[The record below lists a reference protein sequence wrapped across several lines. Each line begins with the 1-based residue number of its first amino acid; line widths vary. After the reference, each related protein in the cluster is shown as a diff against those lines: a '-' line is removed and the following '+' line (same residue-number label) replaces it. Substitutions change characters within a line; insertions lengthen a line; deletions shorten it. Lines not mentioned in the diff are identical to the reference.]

1 MDKSNH
7 RLSSSINR
15 LRGRKLAP
23 FHIWVLSVV
32 SLLALFTLFIINPD
46 YADKARS
53 GRLNAAYIENRL
65 PVALNGDWEYYD
77 SRFLFSSDFSASS
90 AEHYSPEYRKLPGTL
105 PNTFGYGTYRLTFTF
120 LGTTDLY
127 SLRLAG
133 VQGTARIY
141 VDGRLLSDIGFTSSL
156 KASSE
161 TEKDNQYIVFPLD
174 IMRQTHEIIIQVSN
188 FSNYHTGITSPI
200 YFGTQIDGYRL
211 ASQFKF
217 AESVGLM
224 SIGIL
229 AILLIFLLF
238 FKVQMGS
245 TAYLLL
251 FTIML
256 SFHLVYSSNNLLTQP
271 VQSWTYAI
279 FTKIYVLSF
288 ALMGLCMI
296 LLARQNCYTK
306 GILQRTLK
314 IYLYIIP
321 FLLVLTLLC
330 PGKYLPMMKI
340 LTGTYFAASLL
351 HTSIIL
357 LGRIWN
363 KSYSA
368 LMLMLSLS
376 FCSSYFAL
384 LYFNSRGMVSADA
397 YASSYIFLLVAYV
410 TSQLAYVAL
419 KVSRI
424 YTGNARLA
432 RRMVVTDKLKS
443 EFISATSHELRTP
456 LHGIINI
463 IESASSKL
471 GEPDTAK
478 EQLSLALMLAR
489 KLNSVLNDLYGFYSS
504 EHRSVSLKPV
514 NLDIE
519 VNAVIEVFYY
529 TSDNTKLIFK
539 NNLSKNALWVN
550 ADESKL
556 WEVLNNIIGNAV
568 KYTDSGTI
576 TISSKRMNGKVY
588 VSVSDTGIGMSAK
601 DISRIFDKSVRL
613 DDTARK
619 AEGVGLGLYLVRQLT
634 EQMNGSVYVEWTKP
648 GQGTC
653 ITFCLDACTPD
664 HNSME
669 NAAAAQAG
677 SAYKSQN
684 YLEDFKGTSA
694 SLLVVDDNED
704 NLNIIRT
711 IFEDCSFSMDCVKSA
726 KEALELLEKSSYD
739 IIILDVMM
747 PEMSGFEL
755 CQIIRKRYSH
765 FELPVLLLTA
775 CDGAEEILT
784 GFWSGANDYVVK
796 PADRIELRTR
806 VFSLIT
812 LKQSVKSALDNEML
826 FLQAQIRPHFL
837 YNAFNTISAI
847 ALTDGVK
854 ASELIDDLAIYLRGC
869 FGNDVNRGL
878 VTIDTELGI
887 VNSYVHIEQARFGRR
902 LQFKLVQ
909 KTGRSFSLPP
919 LTIQPLVENAIR
931 HATLDS
937 YQEIQIQVTITE
949 KNEYI
954 HIEIQDN
961 GVGIEPVK
969 IANLLNEEQDGYQGG
984 IGLRNVSR
992 RLKLHYGIP
1001 LDIQTS
1007 PGAGTTIL
1015 IRIPL
1020 NSKFQEDELEYG
1032 YSSNQQHP

>member
-65 PVALNGDWEYYD
+65 PVALNGEWEYYD

-351 HTSIIL
+351 HTSIISW
-357 LGRIWN
+357 GG
-363 KSYSA
+363 S
-368 LMLMLSLS
+368 
-376 FCSSYFAL
+376 
-384 LYFNSRGMVSADA
+384 
-397 YASSYIFLLVAYV
+397 
-410 TSQLAYVAL
+410 
-419 KVSRI
+419 
-424 YTGNARLA
+424 
-432 RRMVVTDKLKS
+432 
-443 EFISATSHELRTP
+443 
-456 LHGIINI
+456 GIK
-463 IESASSKL
+463 A
-471 GEPDTAK
+471 
-478 EQLSLALMLAR
+478 
-489 KLNSVLNDLYGFYSS
+489 
-504 EHRSVSLKPV
+504 
-514 NLDIE
+514 
-519 VNAVIEVFYY
+519 
-529 TSDNTKLIFK
+529 
-539 NNLSKNALWVN
+539 
-550 ADESKL
+550 
-556 WEVLNNIIGNAV
+556 
-568 KYTDSGTI
+568 
-576 TISSKRMNGKVY
+576 
-588 VSVSDTGIGMSAK
+588 
-601 DISRIFDKSVRL
+601 
-613 DDTARK
+613 TAR
-619 AEGVGLGLYLVRQLT
+619 
-634 EQMNGSVYVEWTKP
+634 
-648 GQGTC
+648 
-653 ITFCLDACTPD
+653 
-664 HNSME
+664 
-669 NAAAAQAG
+669 
-677 SAYKSQN
+677 
-684 YLEDFKGTSA
+684 
-694 SLLVVDDNED
+694 
-704 NLNIIRT
+704 
-711 IFEDCSFSMDCVKSA
+711 
-726 KEALELLEKSSYD
+726 
-739 IIILDVMM
+739 
-747 PEMSGFEL
+747 
-755 CQIIRKRYSH
+755 
-765 FELPVLLLTA
+765 
-775 CDGAEEILT
+775 
-784 GFWSGANDYVVK
+784 
-796 PADRIELRTR
+796 
-806 VFSLIT
+806 
-812 LKQSVKSALDNEML
+812 
-826 FLQAQIRPHFL
+826 
-837 YNAFNTISAI
+837 
-847 ALTDGVK
+847 
-854 ASELIDDLAIYLRGC
+854 
-869 FGNDVNRGL
+869 
-878 VTIDTELGI
+878 
-887 VNSYVHIEQARFGRR
+887 
-902 LQFKLVQ
+902 
-909 KTGRSFSLPP
+909 
-919 LTIQPLVENAIR
+919 
-931 HATLDS
+931 
-937 YQEIQIQVTITE
+937 
-949 KNEYI
+949 
-954 HIEIQDN
+954 
-961 GVGIEPVK
+961 
-969 IANLLNEEQDGYQGG
+969 
-984 IGLRNVSR
+984 
-992 RLKLHYGIP
+992 
-1001 LDIQTS
+1001 
-1007 PGAGTTIL
+1007 
-1015 IRIPL
+1015 
-1020 NSKFQEDELEYG
+1020 
-1032 YSSNQQHP
+1032 